1 MATIVLAA
9 AGAAIGGSIGGGV
22 LGLSSVLIGRAVGA
36 TLGRAID
43 ERLLGAGAEPV
54 EHGRV
59 DRFRLVGASEGAPVA
74 QVYGRMRLAGQV
86 IWATHFEEI
95 RSESGGGKG
104 LSAGPATTE
113 FSYKVSL
120 AIALCEGEIT
130 RIGRVWAD
138 GVEIAPDDLNMR
150 VYTGSE
156 TQLPDPKI
164 EAVNG
169 TGKAPAYR
177 GIAYVVLEDL
187 DVTRFGNRIPLF
199 NFEVIRPEQPD
210 APAEVARG
218 TRAVALIPGSGEY
231 ALATTP
237 VYINS
242 APGVVSASNMNSP
255 SGKSDFATSLEM
267 LDGELPNCGAVSL
280 VVSWF
285 GDDLRCGSA
294 RIMPKV
300 EQTTNDA
307 EAMPWT
313 VSGIARAAAAEVA
326 QVAGRPVYGG
336 TPTDQSV
343 KEAIAALASAGK
355 AVTFYPFIL
364 MDQIE
369 GNTLPNPYDA
379 GNPGQP
385 ALPWRGRITLSL
397 APGQSGSP
405 DQTATAEAE
414 VAAFFGAASPSD
426 FTVTADGVDY
436 TGPAEFSY
444 RRMILHYAHLCQS
457 AGGVDAFLIGSELR
471 GLTWIRG
478 ASGNFPA
485 VEALRQLAA
494 DVRAIL
500 GPSVKIGYAADWSEY
515 FGFQPPEA
523 SGDILYHLDPLWADS
538 NIDFIGIDNY
548 MPLSDWREGEDHLDA
563 QKWDSIYNL
572 DYLKSGIMGGE
583 GYDWYYHAPEAEAVQ
598 LRTPITD
605 DAYGEPW
612 VWRYKDLKNWWT
624 RTHHERI
631 GGVRSE
637 TPTAWVPGSKPIWFT
652 ELGCAAVD
660 KGTNQPNKFLDPKSS
675 ESSLPKYS
683 NGRRDDFMQMQYLR
697 AMYEFWGDPANN
709 PTDADS
715 GYQMVDMSRA
725 HVWAWDARPYPFFPG
740 NVDLW
745 SDGEN
750 YAHGH
755 WINGRASARS
765 LQSVIEEIAARSG
778 VSEVDA
784 RRAYGLVRGYSVGEV
799 SGARAALQPLMLAY
813 GLEASEREGQVVF
826 ASRTGKVARALDTE
840 RLAVPE
846 QGGATLEVIRAP
858 EAELAGRVRLSF
870 VEAEGDYETRAA
882 EAILP
887 GEESRAVSQS
897 EFPLVLTQ
905 GEGRAV
911 VERWLAEA
919 RVARDTARFSLPM
932 SDLAALAGEVV
943 EIDSPEG
950 RALYRLDRVEQAGRL
965 DCEAVRVEPGLYEP
979 SDAVELAVRPRAFV
993 PAVPVYPVFMDLPLL
1008 TGEEV
1013 AHAPHLAVVAD
1024 PWPGSV
1030 AAYASASDSGYELN
1044 TLLAARATIGVTESP
1059 LYAARPGL
1067 YDHGAALRVR
1077 LSAGTLSSVSTLEM
1091 LNGANAAV
1099 IGDGSVDNWEVFQ
1112 FANATLV
1119 EEGVYDLSLRLR
1131 GQAGS
1136 DALMPAT
1143 WPVGSTFVLLDGAP
1157 RQIELALSSRGL
1169 SRHYRIGP
1177 AARPYDDP
1185 VYLHEQHAFDGIGLR
1200 PYAPVHLHA
1209 QRDGAGDLQVT
1220 WIRRTRIDGDSWQSA
1235 EVPLGEEVESYLVR
1249 VLDGA
1254 TVKREETVASPAW
1267 SYSAAMQAADGL
1279 SPPFDLAVAQIS
1291 ASFGAGLFRTLT
1303 VTV

>member
-36 TLGRAID
+36 TIGRVVD
-43 ERLLGAGAEPV
+43 QRLIGAGSEPV

-59 DRFRLVGASEGAPVA
+59 DRFRLVGASEGAPVP
-74 QVYGRMRLAGQV
+74 QVYGRMRMAGQV
-86 IWATHFEEI
+86 IWATNFEEV
-95 RSESGGGKG
+95 RETSGGGKG
-104 LSAGPATTE
+104 APAGPKTTE
-113 FSYKVSL
+113 FSYRVSL

-130 RIGRVWAD
+130 RVGRIWAD
-138 GVEIAPDDLNMR
+138 GVEIAPGDLNMR
-150 VYTGSE
+150 VYKGSE
-156 TQLPDPKI
+156 DQLPDPKI

-169 TGKAPAYR
+169 AGKAPAYR

-187 DVTRFGNRIPLF
+187 DVTRFGNRVPLF

-210 APAEVARG
+210 AVAEVARG
-218 TRAVALIPGSGEY
+218 TRAVAIIPGSGEY

-237 VYINS
+237 VYVSS
-242 APGVVSASNMNSP
+242 APGVSTATNTNSP
-255 SGKSDFATSLEM
+255 SGKTDFATSLEM
-267 LDGELPNCGAVSL
+267 LDEELPNCGAASL
-280 VVSWF
+280 IVSWF

-294 RIMPKV
+294 QVMPKV
-300 EQTTNDA
+300 DQNTADA

-313 VSGIARAAAAEVA
+313 VSGIDRASAALVP
-326 QVAGRPVYGG
+326 QQGGRAVYGG

-343 KEAIAALASAGK
+343 KEAIVALKDAGK

-364 MDQIE
+364 MDQLE
-369 GNTLPNPYDA
+369 GNALPNPYDS

-397 APGQSGSP
+397 APGQVGSP
-405 DQTATAEAE
+405 DQSAGAEAE
-414 VAAFFGAASPSD
+414 VAAFFGAAAPGD
-426 FTVTADGVDY
+426 FTVTADGVNY

-444 RRMILHYAHLCQS
+444 RRMILHYAHLCAA

-471 GLTWIRG
+471 GLTQIRG

-485 VEALRQLAA
+485 VEALIQLAA
-494 DVRAIL
+494 DVRSIL
-500 GPSVKIGYAADWSEY
+500 GAAVKISYAADWTEY

-523 SGDILYHLDPLWADS
+523 GGDILYHLDPLWADS

-548 MPLSDWREGEDHLDA
+548 MPLSDWRGGEDHLDA
-563 QKWDSIYNL
+563 QEWDSIYNL
-572 DYLKSGIMGGE
+572 DYLKANIMGGE
-583 GYDWYYHAPEAEAVQ
+583 GYDWYYAAPEHEAVQ
-598 LRTPITD
+598 RRTDITD
-605 DAYGEPW
+605 GAYNEPW

-624 RTHHERI
+624 RTHHERV

-637 TPTAWVPGSKPIWFT
+637 TPTAWLPGSKPIWFT

-660 KGTNQPNKFLDPKSS
+660 KGTNQPNKFLDAKSS
-675 ESSLPKYS
+675 ESALPKYS

-697 AMYEFWGDPANN
+697 AMYEFWNDAANN
-709 PTDADS
+709 PVDADS
-715 GYQMVDMSRA
+715 GHRMVDMSRA
-725 HVWAWDARPYPFFPG
+725 HVWAWDARPWPFFPG

-755 WINGRASARS
+755 WLNGRASSRS
-765 LQSVIEEIAARSG
+765 LQSVIEEVAARSG
-778 VSEVDA
+778 VGAVDA
-784 RRAYGLVRGYSVGEV
+784 RRAYGLVRGYTVSEV

-813 GLEASEREGQVVF
+813 GVEASEREGQVIF
-826 ASRTGKVARALDTE
+826 AARSGQVARVLDPE
-840 RLAVPE
+840 RLVAPEGGEAV
-846 QGGATLEVIRAP
+846 LEVTRAP
-858 EAELAGRVRLSF
+858 EAELAGRVRLAF

-905 GEGRAV
+905 GEGRAM

-919 RVARDTARFSLPM
+919 RVARDTARFSLPL
-932 SDLAALAGEVV
+932 SDLAAMAGEVV
-943 EIDSPEG
+943 EITTEEG
-950 RALYRLDRVEQAGRL
+950 RELYRLDRVEQAGQIN
-965 DCEAVRVEPGLYEP
+965 CEAVRVEPGLYEP

-993 PAVPVYPVFMDLPLL
+993 PAVPVHPVFMDLPLL
-1008 TGEEV
+1008 TGDEV

-1030 AAYASASDSGYELN
+1030 AAYASASDSAYELN
-1044 TLLAARATIGVTESP
+1044 TLLAARAVVGVTESP
-1059 LYAARPGL
+1059 LFAVQPGL
-1067 YDHGAALRVR
+1067 YDRGPALRVR

-1112 FANATLV
+1112 FAEATLV
-1119 EEGVYDLSLRLR
+1119 ADGVYDLSLRLR

-1136 DALMPAT
+1136 DGLMPAA
-1143 WPVGSTFVLLDGAP
+1143 WPVGSSFVLLDGAV
-1157 RQIELALSSRGL
+1157 RQIELALASRGL

-1185 VYLHEQHAFDGIGLR
+1185 VYVHQQHAFDGIGLR
-1200 PYAPVHLHA
+1200 PYAPVHLRA
-1209 QRDGAGDLQVT
+1209 VRDGAGDLAVS

-1235 EVPLGEEVESYLVR
+1235 EVPLGEESERYLLR
-1249 VLDGA
+1249 VTNGA
-1254 TVKREETVASPAW
+1254 GIAREVTL
-1267 SYSAAMQAADGL
+1267 SAPNWTYTAVDQAADGVVA
-1279 SPPFDLAVAQIS
+1279 PFTVEVAQVS
-1291 ASFGAGLFRTLT
+1291 ASFGPGLFRRLT

>member
-9 AGAAIGGSIGGGV
+9 AGAAIGGSLGGGV

-36 TLGRAID
+36 TLGRVID
-43 ERLLGAGAEPV
+43 QRLMGAGSEPV

-59 DRFRLVGASEGAPVA
+59 DRFRLVGASEGAVVP
-74 QVYGRMRLAGQV
+74 QVYGRMRMAGQV
-86 IWATHFEEI
+86 IWATNFEEV
-95 RSESGGGKG
+95 RTSAGGGKG
-104 LSAGPATTE
+104 VSSGPKTTE

-130 RIGRVWAD
+130 RIGRIWAD
-138 GVEIAPDDLNMR
+138 GVEIAPGDLNMR
-150 VYTGSE
+150 VYKGTQ

-169 TGKAPAYR
+169 AGKAPAYR
-177 GIAYVVLEDL
+177 GIAYVVFEDL
-187 DVTRFGNRIPLF
+187 DVTGFGNRVPLF
-199 NFEVIRPEQPD
+199 NFEVIRPEQPG
-210 APAEVARG
+210 AIGEVARG
-218 TRAVALIPGSGEY
+218 TQAVAIIPGSGEY

-237 VYINS
+237 VYITS
-242 APGVVSASNMNSP
+242 SPGVSAATNSNSP
-255 SGKSDFATSLEM
+255 SGMTDFATSLEV
-267 LDGELPNCGAVSL
+267 LNEELPNCAAASL

-285 GDDLRCGSA
+285 GDDLRCGTA
-294 RIMPKV
+294 QIAPKV
-300 EQTTNDA
+300 DQNVNDGT
-307 EAMPWT
+307 EMPWT
-313 VSGIARAAAAEVA
+313 VSGISRASAALVP
-326 QVAGRPVYGG
+326 QDAGRPVYGG

-343 KEAIAALASAGK
+343 KEAIVALNDAGK
-355 AVTFYPFIL
+355 AVTFYPFVL
-364 MDQIE
+364 MDQLAA
-369 GNTLPNPYDA
+369 NTLPNPYDA

-397 APGQSGSP
+397 APGQVGSP
-405 DQTATAEAE
+405 DQSAGAEAE
-414 VAAFFGAASPSD
+414 VAAFFGAASGAD
-426 FTVTADGVDY
+426 FTVTANGVDY

-444 RRMILHYAHLCQS
+444 RRMILHYAHLCAS

-471 GLTWIRG
+471 GLTRIRG

-485 VEALRQLAA
+485 VDALIQLAA

-500 GPSVKIGYAADWSEY
+500 GGGVKIGYAADWTEY

-523 SGDILYHLDPLWADS
+523 GGDILYNLDPLWADS

-548 MPLSDWREGEDHLDA
+548 MPLSDWREGADHLDA
-563 QKWDSIYNL
+563 QAWDSIYNL
-572 DYLKSGIMGGE
+572 DYLKANIMGGE

-598 LRTPITD
+598 LRTEITD
-605 DAYGEPW
+605 GAYGEPW

-624 RTHHERI
+624 RTHHQRV

-637 TPTAWVPGSKPIWFT
+637 TPTPWVPGSKPIWFT
-652 ELGCAAVD
+652 ELGCAAID

-697 AMYEFWGDPANN
+697 AMYGFWADATNN

-740 NVDLW
+740 NVELW

-755 WINGRASARS
+755 WLNGRASARS
-765 LQSVIEEIAARSG
+765 LQSVIEEVAGRSG
-778 VSEVDA
+778 VSTVDA
-784 RRAYGLVRGYSVGEV
+784 RRAYGLVRGYSLGDVA
-799 SGARAALQPLMLAY
+799 GARSALQPLMLAY
-813 GLEASEREGQVVF
+813 GVEASEREGQVVF
-826 ASRTGKVARALDTE
+826 ASRSGRVARVLDPA
-840 RLAVPE
+840 RLVAGE
-846 QGGATLEVIRAP
+846 QNGATLEVHRAP

-870 VEAEGDYETRAA
+870 VEAEGDYETRAS

-887 GEESRAVSQS
+887 GEESRAVSQT

-905 GEGRAV
+905 GEGRAI

-919 RVARDTARFSLPM
+919 RVARDSARFSLPP
-932 SDLAALAGEVV
+932 SDLAAMAGEVV
-943 EIDSPEG
+943 EIPTEEG
-950 RALYRLDRVEQAGRL
+950 KALYRLDRVEQAGQL
-965 DCEAVRVEPGLYEP
+965 NCEAVRVEPGLYAP
-979 SDAVELAVRPRAFV
+979 SDAVELAVRPRRFV

-1008 TGEEV
+1008 TGDEV
-1013 AHAPHLAVVAD
+1013 PHAPHLAVVAD

-1030 AAYASASDSGYELN
+1030 ATYASASDSAYELN
-1044 TLLAARATIGVTESP
+1044 TLLVARATIGVTESP
-1059 LYAARPGL
+1059 LFSARPAL
-1067 YDHGAALRVR
+1067 YDQGAALRVR

-1099 IGDGSVDNWEVFQ
+1099 IGDGAVDNWEVFQ

-1119 EEGVYDLSLRLR
+1119 SEGVYDLSLRLR
-1131 GQAGS
+1131 GQAGT
-1136 DALMPAT
+1136 DAMMPGT
-1143 WPVGSTFVLLDGAP
+1143 WPVGSTFVLLDGAA

-1177 AARPYDDP
+1177 SARPYDDP
-1185 VYLHEQHAFDGIGLR
+1185 VFVHQQHAFDGIGLR
-1200 PYAPVHLHA
+1200 PFAPAHVRA
-1209 QRDGAGDLQVT
+1209 ERDGAGDLAVS
-1220 WIRRTRIDGDSWQSA
+1220 WIRRTRIDGDSWQSSD
-1235 EVPLGEEVESYLVR
+1235 VPLGEDTERYLIR
-1249 VLDGA
+1249 VIKGG
-1254 TVKREETVASPAW
+1254 VIKREVSVSAQNW
-1267 SYSAAMQAADGL
+1267 LYSAASQASDGV
-1279 SPPFDLAVAQIS
+1279 STPFEVHVAQES
-1291 ASFGAGLFRTLT
+1291 TSFGPGLFRI
-1303 VTV
+1303 VTVSV